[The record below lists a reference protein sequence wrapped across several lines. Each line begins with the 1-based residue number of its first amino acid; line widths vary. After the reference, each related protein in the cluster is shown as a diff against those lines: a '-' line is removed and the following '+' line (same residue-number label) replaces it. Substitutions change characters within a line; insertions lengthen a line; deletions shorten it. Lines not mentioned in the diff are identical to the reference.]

1 MQCLLFWKCLIM
13 SQQLLGPN
21 GLALY
26 QQEQVQPVRALYQP
40 KTGSTCTADTNSMC
54 HQYRNNKTLDDRFAS
69 FSFFTVPLDHV
80 KVTGEN

>member
-13 SQQLLGPN
+13 GQLPGPN

-40 KTGSTCTADTNSMC
+40 KTGSTCTV
-54 HQYRNNKTLDDRFAS
+54 LDQPTSR
-69 FSFFTVPLDHV
+69 
-80 KVTGEN
+80 